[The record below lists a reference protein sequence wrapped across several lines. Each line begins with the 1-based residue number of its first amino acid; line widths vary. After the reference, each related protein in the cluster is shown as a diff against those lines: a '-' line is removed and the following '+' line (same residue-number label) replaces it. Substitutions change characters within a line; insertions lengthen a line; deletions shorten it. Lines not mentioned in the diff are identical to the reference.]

1 MVSLDDLSPEISVE
15 VSDDGDIGLSSGT
28 GAGGFSRG
36 RPSLRC
42 SSRALT
48 RKASDLRG
56 KTAGE
61 KRLQL
66 GTKK

>member
-1 MVSLDDLSPEISVE
+1 M
-15 VSDDGDIGLSSGT
+15 

-36 RPSLRC
+36 RPNILC
-42 SSRALT
+42 SSRAPT
-48 RKASDLRG
+48 RKASAFLG